1 MQKRARREAG
11 PFREKLEGVIDS
23 KGRNTFNRTFGNRSR
38 GVSSYITSG
47 VLQLSTVGCR
57 VAFGHSVGTVEGYA
71 MCIADALDTDADTG
85 CTVSGGVVQ
94 NGCIAAGGATN
105 IYGLAVTGE
114 VLPWAQSFTSKPKS

>member
-47 VLQLSTVGCR
+47 VLQLSTGSSR
-57 VAFGHSVGTVEGYA
+57 VAFGHGVRTVEGYA
-71 MCIADALDTDADTG
+71 MCI
-85 CTVSGGVVQ
+85 
-94 NGCIAAGGATN
+94 
-105 IYGLAVTGE
+105 
-114 VLPWAQSFTSKPKS
+114 

>member
-94 NGCIAAGGATN
+94 NGCIAAGSATN
-105 IYGLAVTGE
+105 IYGHSGYR
-114 VLPWAQSFTSKPKS
+114 